1 MYAPRKPLTRGRINR
16 VRAARINAAEK
27 HAAAAF
33 RKESIARF
41 GLVNAVRM
49 AFGDGLTH
57 EAPPRPN

>member
-16 VRAARINAAEK
+16 VRAARIN
-27 HAAAAF
+27 AAAAF